1 MDFLAVE
8 NTVKSKVYGPVST
21 CTCKYAIVMS
31 VHIFIQLYKV
41 LNIFFK
47 NQGDVGMTNV

>member
-8 NTVKSKVYGPVST
+8 NTIKSKVYGPVST
-21 CTCKYAIVMS
+21 CKHSVVMS

-41 LNIFFK
+41 LKIFFK
-47 NQGDVGMTNV
+47 NEGDVGMTNV

>member
-21 CTCKYAIVMS
+21 CKYAIVMS

-41 LNIFFK
+41 LTFSLKIK
-47 NQGDVGMTNV
+47 VM